1 MDFAF
6 TPYPDAEALKEF
18 DGKYHGVVDFPN
30 YEGPK
35 IFDNKLVYGPIA
47 YKVEVF
53 QNGVSLGIKNFTTE
67 LGSDDFGITPG
78 TEAKVCGFYG
88 YTNDNKNHSNQVC
101 VTLPGTETQKLQLL
115 PVLPELPQ
123 LPQPS
128 GQSEV
133 GEPVQHNDDTID
145 PTTQP

>member
-1 MDFAF
+1 MGKNLIDEN
-6 TPYPDAEALKEF
+6 YLIDSYKKEVLKEF
-18 DGKYHGVVDFPN
+18 DGKYHGVPDFPKF
-30 YEGPK
+30 EGT
-35 IFDNKLVYGPIA
+35 KLFSPTLIYGPIA
-47 YKVEVF
+47 YKVEAT

-67 LGSDDFGITPG
+67 LGSDDFDITPG

-128 GQSEV
+128 QSFL
-133 GEPVQHNDDTID
+133 
-145 PTTQP
+145 